1 MRNSEE
7 ESVTEKVLEA
17 YVSLIDYSLIND
29 SEFDTLEQFIDS
41 NVS

>member
-17 YVSLIDYSLIND
+17 YVTLIDYSLINY